1 VRGVTAQVYE
11 NGRRLAIGAGAT
23 SVHWIGGEAFVALS
37 NGAIFVAA
45 QEGETRR
52 ITAHDGV
59 ILSATLHPDGKRLV
73 TGGDDGAIKVVSP
86 DGETTTLGEVRKW
99 VDHLVSN
106 AASGVIV
113 ASVGKDAI
121 VFKAD
126 KEAHRFTHP
135 STIGG
140 VALDG
145 KGRRLAVSHYG
156 GVTMRLVLAAD
167 DKGNALKWAG
177 SHLAITQSPE
187 GEYVITGMQ
196 ENALHGWRLPEKTD
210 LRMDGY
216 PSKTKSFSW
225 DKRGAGSP
233 RQAPMPQSSGRLSAS
248 SARKANHRCSLA
260 NAATRSSPPL
270 RFIPAKTSSPSAT
283 QMAPLSWC
291 VSRTISAWSWMRRAK
306 ARSAR
311 LPGRP
316 TANRSPSPTRPAA
329 ALSSAF
335 DQRVSHASHTATSA
349 MPIARVRRTVTAPR
363 ERASTAPACAA
374 PTTMR
379 LCTKKLIARC
389 SEPRIRACTQT
400 GA

>member
-1 VRGVTAQVYE
+1 MRGVTAQVYE

-23 SVHWIGGEAFVALS
+23 SVHWIGGEAYFALS
-37 NGAIFVAA
+37 DGKVFVAA
-45 QEGETRR
+45 REGDTRR
-52 ITAHDGV
+52 IEAHNGL

-73 TGGDDGAIKVVSP
+73 TGGDDGAIRVISADQV
-86 DGETTTLGEVRKW
+86 GTLAEVRKW
-99 VDHLVSN
+99 VDHLVSS

-113 ASVGKDAI
+113 AGVGKEAI

-140 VALDG
+140 IALDG

-216 PSKTKSFSW
+216 PTKTRSFSW
-225 DKRGAGSP
+225 DKRGRWLAT
-233 RQAPMPQSSGRLSAS
+233 SG
-248 SARKANHRCSLA
+248 A
-260 NAATRSSPPL
+260 NAAIVWPFVGKLGPQGKPPL
-270 RFIPAKTSSPSAT
+270 QPGERGDALVTAVAFHPIEEILAIGYSDGAAIIVRFEDSLGMELDEAGEGAVSA
-283 QMAPLSWC
+283 L
-291 VSRTISAWSWMRRAK
+291 AWSADGSQI
-306 ARSAR
+306 ALADEA
-311 LPGRP
+311 GRG
-316 TANRSPSPTRPAA
+316 A
-329 ALSSAF
+329 
-335 DQRVSHASHTATSA
+335 
-349 MPIARVRRTVTAPR
+349 IITV
-363 ERASTAPACAA
+363 
-374 PTTMR
+374 
-379 LCTKKLIARC
+379 
-389 SEPRIRACTQT
+389 
-400 GA
+400 